1 MKRILGIEFDL
12 SFSIHIRL
20 DSIIE
25 NLELKDSG
33 NKERKNRI
41 ERDELIS
48 LQVDE
53 TIVNYII
60 LLFQII

>member
-41 ERDELIS
+41 EREELIS

>member
-12 SFSIHIRL
+12 NFLIHIRL
-20 DSIIE
+20 DSITK

-33 NKERKNRI
+33 NEGRKNRI
-41 ERDELIS
+41 EREELIS
-48 LQVDE
+48 LQIDE
-53 TIVNYII
+53 TIVSYII

>member
-12 SFSIHIRL
+12 NFLIHIRL
-20 DSIIE
+20 DSITK

-33 NKERKNRI
+33 NEERKNRI
-41 ERDELIS
+41 EIEELIS
-48 LQVDE
+48 LQIDE
-53 TIVNYII
+53 TIVSYII

>member
-12 SFSIHIRL
+12 NFSIHIRL
-20 DSIIE
+20 DSIIK

-33 NKERKNRI
+33 NEERKNRI
-41 ERDELIS
+41 EREELIS
-48 LQVDE
+48 LQIDE
-53 TIVNYII
+53 TIVNCII